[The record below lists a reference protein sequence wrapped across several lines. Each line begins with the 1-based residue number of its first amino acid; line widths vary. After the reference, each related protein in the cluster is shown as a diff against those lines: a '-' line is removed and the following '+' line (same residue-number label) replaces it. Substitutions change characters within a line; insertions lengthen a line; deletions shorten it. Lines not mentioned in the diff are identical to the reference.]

1 MRNWVLDIL
10 VTRRKGTD
18 LPFVAIHLAS
28 GRVAGATRYLNIM
41 PKDRGL
47 EIGGTWYG
55 PEFQRTPVNTECK
68 YLLLRHA
75 FETLGCIRVQLK
87 TDLRNERSQKAIE
100 RIGAVKEGVLRNHMI
115 LPDGGQGDGE
125 GAVAVGCMDYQVG
138 GGAARRGRQQ
148 DNADGI
154 DRREGEGA
162 GNGESECWE
171 QDQLTEQSDRHLF
184 GLGEHAF
191 EVGQGQSHAQCH
203 HDDDDGEGK
212 HYVRK
217 YALLHVGLL
226 WVELGN
232 EGCISITV

>member
-1 MRNWVLDIL
+1 MEVKPVVLTGRHVRLEPMTEEHVPGLAEIGAGQSFWDFMVYGDINTVDDMRNWVLDL
-10 VTRRKGTD
+10 LSRAEKGTD

-55 PEFQRTPVNTECK
+55 LEFQRTPVNTECK

-115 LPDGGQGDGE
+115 LPDGRIRHSVFYSILD
-125 GAVAVGCMDYQVG
+125 
-138 GGAARRGRQQ
+138 
-148 DNADGI
+148 
-154 DRREGEGA
+154 
-162 GNGESECWE
+162 
-171 QDQLTEQSDRHLF
+171 TEWP
-184 GLGEHAF
+184 
-191 EVGQGQSHAQCH
+191 EVKKRL
-203 HDDDDGEGK
+203 EEMMN
-212 HYVRK
+212 R
-217 YALLHVGLL
+217 
-226 WVELGN
+226 
-232 EGCISITV
+232 